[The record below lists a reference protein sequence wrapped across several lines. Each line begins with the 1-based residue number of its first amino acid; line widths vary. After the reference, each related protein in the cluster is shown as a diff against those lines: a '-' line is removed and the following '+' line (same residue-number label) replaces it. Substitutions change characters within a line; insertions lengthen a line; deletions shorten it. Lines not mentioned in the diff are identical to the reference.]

1 MELVHVQI
9 GCCGL
14 DGKPEHGAMP
24 GAPVNGRGSLDINV
38 YCKCSSLYTA
48 YYTAMFIQVYLK
60 ITRVTQLTCGCAMS
74 VHVCTV
80 YMASSQCLWVG
91 CAGNLAAYNLL
102 CRSLHAAVSQS
113 SCASLLS

>member
-1 MELVHVQI
+1 VQI
-9 GCCGL
+9 GYCGL
-14 DGKPEHGAMP
+14 DGEPEHGAMP
-24 GAPVNGRGSLDINV
+24 GAPVNGPGSLDINV
-38 YCKCSSLYTA
+38 YCKGYVA
-48 YYTAMFIQVYLK
+48 RDYTAMFIQVYLK